1 METKNNAA
9 GTNLPLIVC
18 LLWLCG
24 VGLRLPVL
32 SVPPVIPL
40 LHDDPVMHL
49 SKTGVGILSALP
61 LLFFAWGAI
70 PGSLLISKLGARR
83 AVILGLAISTLG
95 AALRGAAPEVLSLYA
110 ATAIMGFGIAVMQPS
125 MPPLV
130 RSWTPTKISFGTAV
144 YSNGLVV
151 GQIIVVWTTIPL
163 VLPLLGGSW
172 RWTFTAWAIPGAL
185 TVLLLLLAAP
195 RDKGPV
201 IAGPPPRWWPDWK
214 SPLLWKLG
222 LIVGGI
228 NTLYFA
234 TNAFLPDYLA
244 FVGRPEQTLHAL
256 GGFNLMPLFA
266 SLAMIFVAHKF
277 ARKAW
282 PFLVAALVML
292 AGLAGVLW
300 VDPTWIFFSTGII
313 GFGNVFS
320 LILAFALPAQLCP
333 PEDVPRVSA
342 GMFMI
347 SYSCAVV
354 AMVLGGLSWDLT
366 GTPYIA
372 LGLIGLASLA
382 ILTLAPRIDFRQG
395 LPR

>member
-1 METKNNAA
+1 MKTHKEA
-9 GTNLPLIVC
+9 GAGNLPLVVC

-49 SKTGVGILSALP
+49 TKTGVGILSALP

-70 PGSLLISKLGARR
+70 PGSLLISRLGARR
-83 AVILGLAISTLG
+83 AVTVGLLISTIG
-95 AALRGAAPEVLSLYA
+95 AALRGAAPDVLSLFA
-110 ATAIMGFGIAVMQPS
+110 ATAVMGFGIAVMQPA

-130 RSWTPTKISFGTAV
+130 RSWTPSKISFGTAV

-163 VLPLLGGSW
+163 VLPLLDGSW
-172 RWTFTAWAIPGAL
+172 RLAFTAWAIPGAL

-195 RDKGPV
+195 REKGPV
-201 IAGPPPRWWPDWK
+201 APGPLPRWWPDWK

-222 LIVGGI
+222 LIVGAI

-244 FVGRPEQTLHAL
+244 YVGRPDQILHAL
-256 GGFNLMPLFA
+256 GGFNLMPLA
-266 SLAMIFVAHKF
+266 GSILMIFYAHKF

-282 PFLVAALVML
+282 PFMLGALVML
-292 AGLAGVLW
+292 AGLGGVLF
-300 VDPTWIFFSTGII
+300 VDPNWIFFSTGLI
-313 GFGNVFS
+313 GFGNVSS

-395 LPR
+395 LDR